1 MGNGLQIEDISLIL
15 KSLIDH
21 KYSFVDLMDLLTKE
35 DRENLIIEYKQL
47 HDENWQRGHAIWV
60 VNSIL
65 ITGSLIAA
73 FQTNNANFPTPIVS
87 LMLIVIVTI
96 LHATG
101 DKVTSITYK
110 QMEEIRKKLG
120 MTESSMMYKSKIQ
133 GKWWH
138 TTRRSAAYILFIF
151 LMAVYILL
159 LFDSLGLLKV
169 TFSTVT

>member
-1 MGNGLQIEDISLIL
+1 MQIEDTYLIFKFL
-15 KSLIDH
+15 KP
-21 KYSFVDLMDLLTKE
+21 KYQIVDFMDFLTKE
-35 DRENLIIEYKQL
+35 ERENLIIEYKHL
-47 HDENWQRGHAIWV
+47 HDENWQRGNAIWV

-73 FQTNNANFPTPIVS
+73 FQTNNANFPTPVVS
-87 LMLIVIVTI
+87 ILLMAIATI

-120 MTESSMMYKSKIQ
+120 LTESSSMYRSKIQ

-138 TTRRSAAYILFIF
+138 TARRSAAYVLFIF
-151 LMAVYILL
+151 LIAVYILL
-159 LFDSLGLLKV
+159 LFNNLGLLEV
-169 TFSTVT
+169 TLSTVS

>member
-1 MGNGLQIEDISLIL
+1 
-15 KSLIDH
+15 
-21 KYSFVDLMDLLTKE
+21 MDFLSKE
-35 DRENLIIEYKQL
+35 ERENLIIEYKHL

-73 FQTNNANFPTPIVS
+73 FQTNNANFPTPVVS
-87 LMLIVIVTI
+87 LMSVVIATI

-120 MTESSMMYKSKIQ
+120 MTESSIMYRSKIQ

-138 TTRRSAAYILFIF
+138 TVRVSAAYVLFIF

-159 LFDSLGLLKV
+159 LFNSLGLLEV
-169 TFSTVT
+169 TLSTVT